1 MLNRVI
7 PKRHTQQAAF
17 RLYMELLKRHAFKL
31 KSHVEFQN
39 YEM

>member
-1 MLNRVI
+1 MRRDQ
-7 PKRHTQQAAF
+7 PAAF

-39 YEM
+39 YEV